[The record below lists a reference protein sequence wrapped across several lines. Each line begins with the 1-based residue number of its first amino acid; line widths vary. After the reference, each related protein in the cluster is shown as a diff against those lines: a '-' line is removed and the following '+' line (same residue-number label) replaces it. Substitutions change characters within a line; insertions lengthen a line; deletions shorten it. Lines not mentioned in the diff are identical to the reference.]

1 MKQKFLIFLFFFL
14 PYSFVICQTDKDSNL
29 IYNPSFEEHIACPKR
44 IDPYGYMNEPLGWW
58 QPTSGSADY
67 YNNCGGKQ
75 CHVPKN
81 KLGIQMPRT
90 GGSMVGIYCSL
101 TDYREYIETE
111 LKEKLLK
118 GETYHLSFWVSL
130 SEYSPEAVA
139 TIGGLFTDKMI
150 SDTTRQMITNNTTKI
165 VNNVK
170 QNISSFYKPQV
181 VNPFVRVLSDTINWM
196 KIEGDFIAEGGEK
209 FLTIGNFYP
218 AEQSNVNYPQGLR
231 KILPGAYYYVDDVEL
246 YCLTCGK
253 TDKEDN
259 VLITRAQDT
268 ITYSVGE
275 IIVLENI
282 FFEFDR
288 WELMEESGPALEE
301 LLKLLLDNPHVTIE
315 IGAHTDRKGTEEYN
329 MDLSAKRAQSVVD
342 YLVASGIEKERLKAQ
357 GYGMSKPTKVTASM
371 VEHYPFLK
379 EGDVLDEKYIE
390 SLSLQRQ
397 EICDQINRRCE
408 FKVLKTTYKLF

>member
-1 MKQKFLIFLFFFL
+1 MKHKFLFFFL
-14 PYSFVICQTDKDSNL
+14 FVLPCSFVFCQTDKDSNL
-29 IYNPSFEEHIACPKR
+29 IYNYSFEEHIACPKR

-139 TIGGLFTDKMI
+139 TIGGLFTTKMI

-181 VNPFVRVLSDTINWM
+181 VNPFARVLVDTTDWM
-196 KIEGDFIAEGGEK
+196 KIEGDFIAQGGEK

-218 AEQSNVNYPQGLR
+218 AEQSNVNYPKGLR
-231 KILPGAYYYVDDVEL
+231 NILPGAYYYVDDVEL

-253 TDKEDN
+253 TKQEGDIQ
-259 VLITRAQDT
+259 ITRTQDT
-268 ITYSVGE
+268 VTYSVGE
-275 IIVLENI
+275 VIVLENI
-282 FFEFDR
+282 FFEFDKSILLPQSYV
-288 WELMEESGPALEE
+288 ELHNLINLLERKPNMKIEISGHTDNKGKDKYNMELSLNRA
-301 LLKLLLDNPHVTIE
+301 KAVYDYLLL
-315 IGAHTDRKGTEEYN
+315 A
-329 MDLSAKRAQSVVD
+329 
-342 YLVASGIEKERLKAQ
+342 GIDKKRLKYK
-357 GYGMSKPTKVTASM
+357 GYGATKPIADNKTDEGRSK
-371 VEHYPFLK
+371 
-379 EGDVLDEKYIE
+379 
-390 SLSLQRQ
+390 
-397 EICDQINRRCE
+397 NRRVE
-408 FKVLKTTYKLF
+408 FKILNL